1 MENHKLTETLFKVN
15 GEPLVIPPRYRP
27 LFNTIFQRSHP
38 RTNIIA
44 PTQDGKSLT
53 IAAATTLVT
62 ATLPERFT
70 ILAPNE
76 KKADIIMAYVRE
88 FATQNPII
96 SSQLE
101 LDKNDTLDRLK
112 RERSKKHITFKR
124 GGGVQ
129 TLTLDAR
136 NSKRSIEA
144 AMGFG
149 SKNVI
154 EDEASLIDD
163 PLHATVMRMLGGYD
177 YEDSFLLKIGNPFYN
192 NHFKRSSLNP
202 NYQRIRLTYHDSI
215 ADRQAGYHGF
225 DPQFIEEMR
234 DEAFFDVFYECQFPD
249 EGTIDPDGFRQLV
262 TSDQITQGQVDRS
275 KVKPGAKLGCDIGG
289 GGDSNVYTVRNLD
302 PSFAFVAGHNRSKDT
317 MTNIAE
323 IERLVEE
330 YGIAWED
337 VNIDDIGIG
346 RGVSDRLKEKGYDV
360 NGVSV
365 GERSTN
371 PARFSNLK
379 AELYW
384 ELRNHVKQ
392 PDFIL
397 EECKFWEQLLWIKYK
412 VNSDKQIKIEDKQ
425 ALKKR
430 TGKSPDY
437 SESLML
443 TFYEPPFV
451 GFA

>member
-1 MENHKLTETLFKVN
+1 M
-15 GEPLVIPPRYRP
+15 IPPRYRP
-27 LFNTIFQRSHP
+27 LFNTIFTRSHP
-38 RTNIIA
+38 RNNIIA
-44 PTQDGKSLT
+44 PTQDGKSLS
-53 IAAATTLVT
+53 IAAATTLV
-62 ATLPERFT
+62 ASSIPERFT

-76 KKADIIMAYVRE
+76 KKADIIMAYIRD
-88 FATQNPII
+88 FSTQHPII

-101 LDKNDTLDRLK
+101 LNKNDTLDRLK

-136 NSKRSIEA
+136 NGKRSIEA

-154 EDEASLIDD
+154 EDEAGLIED
-163 PLHATVMRMLGGYD
+163 PLHATVMRMMGGYN
-177 YEDSFLLKIGNPFYN
+177 YADSFLLKIGNPFYN
-192 NHFKRSSLNP
+192 NHFKRSSFNP
-202 NYQRIRLTYHDSI
+202 NYNRIHLTYRDSLR
-215 ADRQAGYHGF
+215 DREAGFHGF

-234 DEAFFDVFYECQFPD
+234 DEAFFDVFYECQFPPED
-249 EGTIDPDGFRQLV
+249 QIDADGFRQLL
-262 TSDQITQGQVDRS
+262 TSDEIAQGGVDRS
-275 KVKPGAKLGCDIGG
+275 QVGPGAKLGCDIGG
-289 GGDSNVYTVRNLD
+289 GGDLNVYTIRT
-302 PSFAFVAGHNRSKDT
+302 PQIAFIAGHNRSGDT
-317 MTNIAE
+317 MTNVTE
-323 IERLVEE
+323 IERLVSE
-330 YGIAWED
+330 YGLNWTD

-346 RGVSDRLKEKGYDV
+346 RGVTDRLKEKGYEV

-365 GERSTN
+365 GTPATN

-379 AELYW
+379 AELCW
-384 ELRNHVKQ
+384 EMRMKVKS
-392 PDFIL
+392 PGFTL
-397 EECKFWEQLLWIKYK
+397 EEHKGWEQLTWIKYK

-430 TGKSPDY
+430 TGKSPDFA
-437 SESLML
+437 ESLML